1 LINKQMMSILEDKNL
16 LETKVLANQSRDKE
30 LKVEQI
36 QIILRF
42 QNL

>member
-1 LINKQMMSILEDKNL
+1 MMSILEDKNL